1 MSAEAWVMLVL
12 LIVVVAAFVAVVIW
26 LGLEL
31 RAARTRATYFET
43 ETRSL
48 LADLARNAVEA
59 EIEGDPL
66 PDPSEAV
73 SDRERRV
80 LERLHEADA
89 RIRGLGA
96 TGQAD
101 D

>member
-1 MSAEAWVMLVL
+1 MSPEAWVLLVL
-12 LIVVVAAFVAVVIW
+12 LVIITGASIGAIVWLVV
-26 LGLEL
+26 EL
-31 RAARTRATYFET
+31 RAARTRSAYFEA

-48 LADLARNAVEA
+48 IASLARSTVEGQ
-59 EIEGDPL
+59 IYGDPL
-66 PDPSEAV
+66 PPVEAAT
-73 SDRERRV
+73 SDRERAV

-101 D
+101 E

>member
-1 MSAEAWVMLVL
+1 MSPEAWVLLVL
-12 LIVVVAAFVAVVIW
+12 LVVVTSAAIAAVVW
-26 LGLEL
+26 LVIEL
-31 RAARTRATYFET
+31 RAARTRAVYFET

-48 LADLARNAVEA
+48 LVDIARNAVEA
-59 EIEGDPL
+59 EIDGEPL

-73 SDRERRV
+73 SERERRV

-101 D
+101 A